1 MLWRF
6 CSVTEAVHQQPT
18 AYGTIGAGITGFAGA
33 QQFILPGF
41 RERYAGCKTQCR
53 CRGACHTASADLK
66 ELPSADLHGLLLVS
80 TLSRPIYIR
89 LLRVQG
95 VGVIFLCG
103 RGRKGPELA
112 QFPSIQEGFVTEYHN
127 VGVCVLIWLRESE
140 KTQQKEIENVTNI
153 TGVRQIELWR
163 RDDLQHPRLD
173 EVAEEVPV
181 ALVYNGISHV
191 VMMAS
196 PKDLEY
202 FALGFSLSEG
212 IIESPRD
219 IFGMDVVPSCNGL
232 EVQIELSS
240 RRFMGLKERRRALA
254 GRTGCGVCGVEQLN
268 DIGKPVQPLPFT
280 QTFDLNKLDDALRH
294 LNDFQPVGQL
304 TGCTHAAAWM
314 LPSGEL
320 VGGHEDVGRHVAL
333 DKLLGRRS
341 QEGESWQQGAVL
353 VSSRASYEMVQKSAM
368 CGVEIL
374 FAVSA
379 ATTLAVEVAERC
391 NLTLVGFCKPGRAT
405 VYTHPQR
412 LSN

>member
-127 VGVCVLIWLRESE
+127 VGVCVLIRLRESE
-140 KTQQKEIENVTNI
+140 KTQRKEIENVTNI